1 MIYIIL
7 GMHKSGT
14 TLISKMLHDSD
25 VNMGDFDPTITY
37 DQGNQY
43 EREEFQKVNKD
54 ILGCEDANSTSV
66 ITPLNSTYQNTV
78 LGDFIKE
85 EIIKLNSSHIHWGF
99 KDPRTCLTYNY
110 WSQYLP
116 EHKVIYVYRSPV
128 EVWHHY
134 QKNISKYRFYKK
146 ILVSCKAVNAWYV
159 YNNEILDYINL
170 LYVASENSYIL
181 EYSNFMKDDIAINEL
196 AEFVGVNLNDTR
208 DVSLYR
214 AKKNTDIWF
223 KVYTVISKALK
234 GKDVMGL
241 YAKLNAKL

>member
-43 EREEFQKVNKD
+43 EREEFQKVNKN
-54 ILGCEDANSTSV
+54 ILGCENAHSTSV

-85 EIIKLNSSHIHWGF
+85 KIIKLNSSHIHWGF

-134 QKNISKYRFYKK
+134 QKKISKYRFYKK
-146 ILVSCKAVNAWYV
+146 FLVSCKAVNAWYV
-159 YNNEILDYINL
+159 YNTEILDYINL